1 MTNLDANEVE
11 GIWHTNSQSSN
22 VAAAQTGP
30 SFSTEQR
37 IPYLEEDTLEEL
49 EGPRSWL
56 LPALASAIFCFL
68 PTGAAAVYLAN
79 KARKA
84 YEDGDLRAWT
94 RYTARARFL
103 VFVTCIAG
111 LVVYGAIIGLV
122 HAVRH
127 VHYT

>member
-1 MTNLDANEVE
+1 MGYENVDVYVDMDYGNVDCYIETDFEDAIGWFPWILKKDKQVCY
-11 GIWHTNSQSSN
+11 IS
-22 VAAAQTGP
+22 
-30 SFSTEQR
+30 
-37 IPYLEEDTLEEL
+37 IY
-49 EGPRSWL
+49 
-56 LPALASAIFCFL
+56 
-68 PTGAAAVYLAN
+68 VYN
-79 KARKA
+79 TSYFQARKA

-127 VHYT
+127 VHYK